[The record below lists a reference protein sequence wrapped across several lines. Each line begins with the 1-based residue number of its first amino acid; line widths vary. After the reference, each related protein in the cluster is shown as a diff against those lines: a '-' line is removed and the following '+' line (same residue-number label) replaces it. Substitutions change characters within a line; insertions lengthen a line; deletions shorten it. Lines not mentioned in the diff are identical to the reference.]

1 MKQSVLVRLAN
12 ESYHSTIIELDVS
25 KLTNVVKFPN
35 EVFGT
40 IDGVRVAILREEY
53 DQAYKNIREHLLTE
67 MMQQDQELGLY
78 NIEEKQNGKETNTGT
93 EARTSVD

>member
-12 ESYHSTIIELDVS
+12 ESYHSTIIELDVT
-25 KLTNVVKFPN
+25 KLTHVVKFPK
-35 EVFGT
+35 EIFGT
-40 IDGVRVAILREEY
+40 IDGIRVAILREEY
-53 DQAYKNIREHLLTE
+53 EQAYKNIREHLLTE

-78 NIEEKQNGKETNTGT
+78 NIKEKQNGKETNTGT

>member
-53 DQAYKNIREHLLTE
+53 EQAYKNIREHLLTE
-67 MMQQDQELGLY
+67 MMQQDQKLGLY

-93 EARTSVD
+93 EARTSDD